1 MAPRSQ
7 PMPPADNSRFLIEAT
22 KRRHAEARERSESA
36 IAAAASG
43 TTQPTVVAISQAAGV
58 SRSWLYTQPDL
69 LAAITQLRTRGSGRR
84 SSIQPASSDSTR
96 RRLETALARNKE
108 LRRRIDRLTTQ
119 LEAVH
124 GELRRTRAIAAP
136 KKSNDA

>member
-1 MAPRSQ
+1 
-7 PMPPADNSRFLIEAT
+7 MPPADNSRFLIEAT
-22 KRRHAEARERSESA
+22 RRRHTEARERSERA

-43 TTQPTVVAISQAAGV
+43 TSESTVVAISQAAGV

-69 LAAITQLRTRGSGRR
+69 LAAIAQLRTRGSARR
-84 SSIQPASSDSTR
+84 STVRPASDDSIR

-108 LRRRIDRLTTQ
+108 LRRQVDELTGQ

-124 GELRRTRAIAAP
+124 GELRRARAIGAP
-136 KKSNDA
+136 KKLDGS